1 MPSSDSQPT
10 LRRQPQQARSHKR
23 VAQIL
28 AAAAE
33 VFWETGYEG
42 ATTHAIAARA
52 NTAVGTLYRFFPD
65 KLAIF
70 HALENQHR
78 ERVEEITARIFTP
91 TFARQPLKVMVRQLV
106 EIFARYFEDPAP
118 RVVFTQYFVAPELFS
133 YFDERFTYG
142 LVDNFARLLRNRNS
156 NLALDK
162 SHLMAEVFV
171 KSYNAILVVALRS
184 EPQHQKRLYG
194 EIQELMFRYLEPDA
208 GDRFLDGKA
217 ETNALDRRMEE
228 IGRQY
233 QLSDRQCR
241 AVAYALQYGSL
252 TIRDLEMLYPGLS
265 RRTLQREV
273 KGLVRQGIFVSE
285 GETNRLVYRFNERSL

>member
-1 MPSSDSQPT
+1 MPSPDSQPI
-10 LRRQPQQARSHKR
+10 LRRQPQQARSQKR
-23 VAQIL
+23 VTQIL

-33 VFWETGYEG
+33 VFWEMGYEG
-42 ATTHAIAARA
+42 ATTHEIAARA

-118 RVVFTQYFVAPELFS
+118 RVVYTQYFVAPEMFS
-133 YFDERFTYG
+133 YFDDNFTYG
-142 LVDNFARLLRNRNS
+142 LIDNFARLLRSRNY

-162 SHLMAEVFV
+162 SLLMAEVWV
-171 KSYNAILVVALRS
+171 QTYNNLLVVALRS
-184 EPQHQKRLYG
+184 EPEHQKRLYN

-208 GDRFLDGKA
+208 GDKFLGVEEEMDGFAK
-217 ETNALDRRMEE
+217 RVEE

-273 KGLVRQGIFVSE
+273 KGLVTQGIFVSE
-285 GETNRLVYRFNERSL
+285 GETNRLVYRLNELSL